1 MKPLLAVI
9 CALVFMLAIVAAV
22 FTASHGEAIRAT
34 QGAHRASS
42 QRYSPPRPASV
53 EAGFLPWNYDDPRP
67 AFNVENC
74 PVVSDIYDLNP
85 SKDAVLPLDN
95 PAFIEAS
102 DATWLTDQAPV
113 LGLKIGEV
121 SHCYPLAILNWHS
134 LVHDTLAG
142 QAIHV
147 FSDPPSGLA
156 LARRARAKGRP
167 LGLSGYGYQG
177 VGLTYERSNGRLYD
191 FLSGAYLNAKPASAD
206 VYGAGDTD
214 WLPLERMS
222 WRQWR
227 RLHGNTLVLS
237 RETGSRANYDLDP
250 YTAAAIGPGGAAEDY
265 WSSDTILAPETLR
278 DPAKSLRDK
287 EWVLGVILAGKP
299 YAIPLSALQ
308 ADDETDF
315 TTADGKLTVHSDPGA
330 DRYYAVDAQ
339 GNQPPQARL
348 FWFAWRA
355 HYPQTALLK

>member
-1 MKPLLAVI
+1 MKSSIAVLS
-9 CALVFMLAIVAAV
+9 ALILISAVVGAV
-22 FTASHGEAIRAT
+22 FTASRGDSGRST
-34 QGAHRASS
+34 LPSS
-42 QRYSPPRPASV
+42 PTHVQRYAQPRPAQ
-53 EAGFLPWNYDDPRP
+53 AQARFLPWNHDDPRP
-67 AFNVENC
+67 AFNVEDC
-74 PVVSDIYDLNP
+74 PIVGDIYDLNP
-85 SKDAVLPLDN
+85 SKDAVLPLDK
-95 PAFIEAS
+95 PSFIEAA

-134 LVHDTLAG
+134 LVHDTLSG

-147 FSDPPSGLA
+147 FFDPPSGLA
-156 LARRARAKGRP
+156 LARRAHARSRP

-177 VGLTYERSNGRLYD
+177 VGLTYERSNDRLYD
-191 FLSGAYLNAKPASAD
+191 FLSGAYLNAKPASSN

-214 WLPLERMS
+214 WLPLERMT

-250 YTAAAIGPGGAAEDY
+250 YTAAAIGPGGTAEDY
-265 WSSDTILAPETLR
+265 WSSDTILAPDTLR

-287 EWVLGVILAGKP
+287 EWVLGVMLVGKP
-299 YAIPLSALQ
+299 HAIPLSALQ
-308 ADDETDF
+308 ADDETEL
-315 TTADGKLTVHSDPGA
+315 TTAEGKLTVHSDPGA

-355 HYPQTALLK
+355 HYPQTTVLK